1 MLRKSPAEGEREGCA
16 YDSFLSDQIWT
27 LQVGSAA
34 TWAHRWP
41 VVFREMMN
49 SIFID
54 FRDQLV
60 MMVIDDSRVYSRSRE
75 EYAEHLRM
83 ALQVLRDRE
92 CYVEFL
98 RYELRMSEVAS
109 LG

>member
-1 MLRKSPAEGEREGCA
+1 MLRKSPAEGERAGCA
-16 YDSFLSDQIWT
+16 YDNFLSVQIWT

-41 VVFREMMN
+41 VVFMELMN

-54 FRDQLV
+54 FRDQL
-60 MMVIDDSRVYSRSRE
+60 MMVFIDDLRVYSRSRE

-83 ALQVLRDRE
+83 ALQIFAE
-92 CYVEFL
+92 
-98 RYELRMSEVAS
+98 
-109 LG
+109 